1 MTSINSSP
9 RFVRFALI
17 VFVLFAFPFSI
28 PSFAKH
34 RKAAAARS
42 SRHGRAERRGR
53 HSASARRGGRH
64 GRLSARA
71 GGRRG
76 RRLSAREVRAT
87 RARIAREQTSSLKAL
102 ERKLHRPLTKRE
114 RNAEMRRIEARHRR
128 DLAAARRRAEAARR
142 AAIARQRAIDAAM
155 RGEVQTFIS
164 RDITTGEDAE
174 VRRVAINALGNHAG
188 TVVVMDPKTG
198 RVYTLVNQEW
208 GVRRGFKP
216 CSTIKLVTG
225 LAGLNEK
232 VIDTNFTEATYDRNH
247 LDLTAALAHS
257 NNTYFQQVGGR
268 VGFDKMMTY
277 ARELGLGEKTGINEP
292 SEFSGRLPEVKSGFA
307 LNRMSSHGDDFE
319 VTAVQLATLVS
330 AMANG
335 GRLLTPQVPRTRQE
349 DSQFKTKVRR
359 QVDIEPDAWQRMV
372 PGMVGAVN
380 YGSGK
385 RAYDPLQTVAGK
397 TGTCIGD
404 GRTWLGLFTSYA
416 PLVNPKLAVVVI
428 TRGTDAH
435 SHLPAAVAGQIYR
448 DLNHRFGTPT
458 NLPVASA
465 AGDGASGDPKIADID
480 EESKETEAERA
491 KEEEG
496 EAEVNA
502 DLMTDEAK
510 APETNTTNA
519 KPVVNSKVKRVIM
532 PVPNRNEDNSKPAPG
547 AKAPVKSVT
556 QTGDRP
562 RRVGEKP

>member
-1 MTSINSSP
+1 
-9 RFVRFALI
+9 
-17 VFVLFAFPFSI
+17 
-28 PSFAKH
+28 
-34 RKAAAARS
+34 
-42 SRHGRAERRGR
+42 
-53 HSASARRGGRH
+53 
-64 GRLSARA
+64 
-71 GGRRG
+71 
-76 RRLSAREVRAT
+76 
-87 RARIAREQTSSLKAL
+87 
-102 ERKLHRPLTKRE
+102 
-114 RNAEMRRIEARHRR
+114 MRRIEGRHRR
-128 DLAAARRRAEAARR
+128 DLELARRRAEAARR

-155 RGEVQTFIS
+155 RNEVQTFIS
-164 RDITTGEDAE
+164 RDLTTGEDPE

-198 RVYTLVNQEW
+198 RVYSLVNQEW

-232 VIDTNFTEATYDRNH
+232 VIDTSYTDAAFDRYH
-247 LDLTAALAHS
+247 LDLTGALARS

-268 VGFDKMMTY
+268 VGFDKMVAY
-277 ARELGLGEKTGINEP
+277 ARELGLGEKTGINE
-292 SEFSGRLPEVKSGFA
+292 SNEYVGRLPPVKTGFA

-335 GRLLTPQVPRTRQE
+335 GKLLTPQVPRTRQE
-349 DSQFKTKVRR
+349 DAQFKTKVRR
-359 QVDIEPDAWQRMV
+359 QVNIEPDAWQRMV

-385 RAYDPLQTVAGK
+385 RAYDPTQTVAGK

-458 NLPVASA
+458 NLPIASA
-465 AGDGASGDPKIADID
+465 PVDGAGDPKVADID

-491 KEEEG
+491 KEEG
-496 EAEVNA
+496 DPEVNTS
-502 DLMTDEAK
+502 LMNEPNDAI
-510 APETNTTNA
+510 ETKPGSPTN
-519 KPVVNSKVKRVIM
+519 PVPINSKVKKVSM
-532 PVPNRNEDNSKPAPG
+532 PVPKRTDNAKPAPG
-547 AKAPVKSVT
+547 TKVPAKSGT
-556 QTGDRP
+556 TEDRP
-562 RRVGEKP
+562 RRVGDKP